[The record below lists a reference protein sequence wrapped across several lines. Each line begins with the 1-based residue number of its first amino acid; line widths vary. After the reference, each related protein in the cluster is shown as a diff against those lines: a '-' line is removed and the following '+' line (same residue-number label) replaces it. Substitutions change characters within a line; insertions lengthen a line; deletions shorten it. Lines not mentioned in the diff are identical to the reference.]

1 MSYEQVKFDIYLK
14 QVSMTKSAFY
24 TRYSNENRS
33 YVMSTEP
40 SSKAEARAYF
50 RGVKPL
56 NTEQFDNL
64 YQVDLMKESNSDPK
78 KGLLLG

>member
-1 MSYEQVKFDIYLK
+1 
-14 QVSMTKSAFY
+14 MTKWALY

-33 YVMSTEP
+33 YVMSTVQ

-50 RGVKPL
+50 MGVKRL
-56 NTEQFDNL
+56 NAEQFDNL
-64 YQVDLMKESNSDPK
+64 YQVDRMKESKSNPN